1 LIGYYKLFGWGNHHA
16 SYPTSKESSY
26 PTSKEFKHGSAL
38 IRLNMHSM
46 HKLLK
51 KTTKHELSYC
61 KTKGAYYAPIIE
73 DDNEAGDMAVHGIQY
88 YLNN

>member
-1 LIGYYKLFGWGNHHA
+1 
-16 SYPTSKESSY
+16 
-26 PTSKEFKHGSAL
+26 
-38 IRLNMHSM
+38 M

-73 DDNEAGDMAVHGIQY
+73 DDNEARDTAVHGVQY